1 MNDVLN
7 GAGSDGKGEA
17 VLEILYGVIR
27 ERKANPVDG
36 SYTVSLLRRGID
48 TILKKTGEEAV
59 ELVIA
64 GKGGKRE
71 EIVYEAAD
79 LLYHLLV
86 LLGFYD
92 IEPAEVYEE
101 LRRRFGIS
109 GIAEKESRGS
119 S

>member
-1 MNDVLN
+1 MNDFLHD
-7 GAGSDGKGEA
+7 AGNSGKHGDI
-17 VLEILYGVIR
+17 LETLYDVIR

-36 SYTVSLLRRGID
+36 SYTVSLLKKGID
-48 TILKKTGEEAV
+48 TILKKTGEEAI

-64 GKGGKRE
+64 GKGGERE

-92 IEPAEVYEE
+92 IEPEKVYAE
-101 LRRRFGIS
+101 LRRRFGVS

-119 S
+119 

>member
-1 MNDVLN
+1 MSS
-7 GAGSDGKGEA
+7 AEKTAA
-17 VLEILYGVIR
+17 VQQEHSAILELLFQVIQ
-27 ERKANPVDG
+27 ERKNG
-36 SYTVSLLRRGID
+36 SGEKSYTVSLFQKGLD

-86 LLGFYD
+86 LLSYYD
-92 IEPAEVYEE
+92 IDPEEIYRE
-101 LRRRFGIS
+101 LRRRFGFS
-109 GIAEKESRGS
+109 GIAEKESRRS
-119 S
+119 

>member
-1 MNDVLN
+1 MSS
-7 GAGSDGKGEA
+7 AEKTAA
-17 VLEILYGVIR
+17 VQGDRSAILELLFQVIQ
-27 ERKANPVDG
+27 ERKNGSAEK
-36 SYTVSLLRRGID
+36 SYTVSLFQKGLD

-86 LLGFYD
+86 LLSYYD
-92 IEPAEVYEE
+92 INPEEIYSE
-101 LRRRFGIS
+101 LRRRFGLS
-109 GIAEKESRGS
+109 GIAEKESRGA
-119 S
+119 

>member
-1 MNDVLN
+1 MSSAEKTV
-7 GAGSDGKGEA
+7 AGQGERSA
-17 VLEILYGVIR
+17 ILDLLFQVIQ
-27 ERKANPVDG
+27 ERKNG
-36 SYTVSLLRRGID
+36 SGEKSYTVSLFQKGLD

-86 LLGFYD
+86 LLSFYD
-92 IEPAEVYEE
+92 IDPEEIYTE
-101 LRRRFGIS
+101 LRRRFGHS

-119 S
+119 

>member
-1 MNDVLN
+1 MSTFQGN
-7 GAGSDGKGEA
+7 AGTGGDNQEI
-17 VLEILYGVIR
+17 LEILYGVIR
-27 ERKANPVDG
+27 QRKANPGDG
-36 SYTVSLLRRGID
+36 SYTVSLFRKGID

-71 EIVYEAAD
+71 EIVYETAD

-86 LLGFYD
+86 LLGYYD
-92 IEPAEVYEE
+92 IEPEEVYGE

-109 GIAEKESRGS
+109 GIAEKESRGN
-119 S
+119 